1 MSTILSFDETTSR
14 ETGLSLLRTPAPGIA
29 L

>member
-1 MSTILSFDETTSR
+1 MTAIISFSEETSR